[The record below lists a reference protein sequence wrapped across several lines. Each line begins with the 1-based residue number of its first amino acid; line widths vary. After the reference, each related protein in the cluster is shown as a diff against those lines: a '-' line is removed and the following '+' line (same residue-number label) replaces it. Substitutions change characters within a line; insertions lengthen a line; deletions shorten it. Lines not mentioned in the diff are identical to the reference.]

1 MNQRLTLLLVDDYPL
16 SLPIYERYLSQIL
29 GHEID
34 CASTASEA
42 LQLSHRRLYD
52 IVICDAKLPYKN
64 STLGGLILAAELAQR
79 YGKDSVLVISQYIDE
94 NDAITQS
101 INLPFLK
108 KPETISQPEWFA
120 DALGEKIKR
129 MKKRQFGFVAMPFGQ
144 TNLDKL
150 FQKAIKKSCYNTGH
164 SVLRVDEDPSS
175 NNIVNKIFSMIDDA
189 HFVIFITTEN
199 NPNVFYEAGYALAQK
214 KEIIMCAPTLKDL
227 PFDVRS
233 NVCLSY
239 LDREDSFQKELEETL
254 LRLNQSIE
262 KSNNII

>member
-1 MNQRLTLLLVDDYPL
+1 MNQRLTLLLIDDYPL

-64 STLGGLILAAELAQR
+64 STLGGLILATELAQR
-79 YGKDSVLVISQYIDE
+79 YGKDSVLVISQYIEE

-101 INLPFLK
+101 ISLPFLK
-108 KPETISQPEWFA
+108 KPESISQSEWFT
-120 DALGEKIKR
+120 DALAEKIRR
-129 MKKRQFGFVAMPFGQ
+129 MKKRQFGFAAMPFGQ
-144 TNLDKL
+144 PNLDNL
-150 FQKAIKKSCYNTGH
+150 FQKTIKKACSNAGH
-164 SVLRVDEDPSS
+164 RIFRVDEDPSS
-175 NNIVNKIFSMIDDA
+175 DNIINKIFSMIDDA
-189 HFVIFITTEN
+189 HFVIFVTAEN
-199 NPNVFYEAGYALAQK
+199 NPNVFYEAGYAFALR
-214 KEIIMCAPTLKDL
+214 KEIIMCAPTLQDL

-239 LDREDSFQKELEETL
+239 FGREGRFQEELEETL
-254 LRLNQSIE
+254 HRLKGPMEI
-262 KSNNII
+262 SNIAG